1 MENLVARIDA
11 ARAVRGERPS
21 RGEEGLRRTRLVGQG
36 EAVPRGDLSAVNLD
50 LSGRV
55 ALVTGAA
62 RGVGARIAA
71 RFAEH
76 GALVHAADIEAS
88 AKPCLDVR
96 DRAGVRRAVEQ
107 IERESGGLD
116 VLVNNAGLLAN
127 GPFDATTGEAWDDL
141 VAVNLTG
148 LYNCVQAA
156 VPAMRRRGR
165 GCIINIASVSHEK
178 GGGAFGNVW
187 YGATK
192 AGVVAMTKGL
202 GRELGPLGIRVNAI
216 APAVVA
222 TDMVRKLLTPEMRER
237 IVARIPL
244 GRLAEEDDVARLA
257 VFLASDWSDFITG
270 ETIAVDGGFLRT

>member
-1 MENLVARIDA
+1 M
-11 ARAVRGERPS
+11 
-21 RGEEGLRRTRLVGQG
+21 
-36 EAVPRGDLSAVNLD
+36 DLK
-50 LSGRV
+50 GRV
-55 ALVTGAA
+55 ALVTGAS

-71 RFAEH
+71 RFAEQ
-76 GALVHAADIEAS
+76 GATVYAADIDDKA
-88 AKPCLDVR
+88 ALRMDVT
-96 DRAGVRRAVEQ
+96 DRAAVAAAVAR
-107 IERESGGLD
+107 IEKEAGGLD
-116 VLVNNAGLLAN
+116 ILVNNAGLLAN
-127 GPFDATTGEAWDDL
+127 GPFDGTTGEAWDKL

-148 LYNCVQAA
+148 VYNCVQAC
-156 VPAMRRRGR
+156 VPAMRRRGK
-165 GCIINIASVSHEK
+165 GSIINIASVSHEK

-202 GRELGPLGIRVNAI
+202 GRELGPLAIRVNAI

-222 TDMVRKLLTPEMRER
+222 TDMVRSLLTPEARER

>member
-1 MENLVARIDA
+1 MTEL
-11 ARAVRGERPS
+11 
-21 RGEEGLRRTRLVGQG
+21 LK
-36 EAVPRGDLSAVNLD
+36 
-50 LSGRV
+50 GRV

-62 RGVGARIAA
+62 RGVGAAIAA

-76 GALVHAADIEAS
+76 GAIVHAADIDERA
-88 AKPCLDVR
+88 ALRLDVR
-96 DRAGVRRAVEQ
+96 DRAGARAAVER

-116 VLVNNAGLLAN
+116 ILVNNAGLLAN
-127 GPFDATTGEAWDDL
+127 GPFDATGGEAWDKL

-148 LYNCVQAA
+148 VYNCVQAA

-165 GCIINIASVSHEK
+165 GAIINIASVSHEK

-192 AGVVAMTKGL
+192 AGVVAMTRGL
-202 GRELGPLGIRVNAI
+202 GRELGPDRIRVNAI

-222 TDMVRKLLTPEMRER
+222 TDMVRALLTEEARAR

-244 GRLAEEDDVARLA
+244 GRLAQEDDVAQLA
-257 VFLASDWSDFITG
+257 LFLASDAAAFITG

>member
-1 MENLVARIDA
+1 MKL
-11 ARAVRGERPS
+11 
-21 RGEEGLRRTRLVGQG
+21 GL
-36 EAVPRGDLSAVNLD
+36 E
-50 LSGRV
+50 GRV

-71 RFAEH
+71 RLAEH
-76 GALVHAADIEAS
+76 GALVHAADIDERA
-88 AKPCLDVR
+88 ALRMDVR
-96 DRAGVRRAVEQ
+96 DRAGARAAVER

-116 VLVNNAGLLAN
+116 ILVNNAGLLAT
-127 GPFDATTGEAWDDL
+127 GPFDSTTGEAWDDL

-148 LYNCVQAA
+148 IYNCVQAA
-156 VPAMRRRGR
+156 VPALRRRGK
-165 GCIINIASVSHEK
+165 GSIINIASVSHEK

-192 AGVVAMTKGL
+192 AGVVAMTRGL

-216 APAVVA
+216 APGVVV
-222 TDMVRKLLTPEMRER
+222 TDMVRSLLTPEVRSR
-237 IVARIPL
+237 ILARIPL

-257 VFLASDWSDFITG
+257 VFLASDWSEFITG

>member
-1 MENLVARIDA
+1 MEID
-11 ARAVRGERPS
+11 
-21 RGEEGLRRTRLVGQG
+21 LK
-36 EAVPRGDLSAVNLD
+36 
-50 LSGRV
+50 GRV
-55 ALVTGAA
+55 VLVTGAA

-76 GALVHAADIEAS
+76 GAIVHAADIDERA
-88 AKPCLDVR
+88 ALRMDVS
-96 DRAGVRRAVEQ
+96 DRASVGAAIER

-116 VLVNNAGLLAN
+116 ILVNNAGLLAN
-127 GPFDATTGEAWDDL
+127 GPFDSTSGEAWDRL

-148 LYNCVQAA
+148 IYNCVQAA
-156 VPAMRRRGR
+156 VPALRRRGR
-165 GCIINIASVSHEK
+165 GSIINIASVSHEK

-192 AGVVAMTKGL
+192 AGVVAMTRGL
-202 GRELGPLGIRVNAI
+202 GRELGPHAIRVNAI

-222 TDMVRKLLTPEMRER
+222 TDMVRSLLTPEARER

-244 GRLAEEDDVARLA
+244 GRLAEEDDIARLA
-257 VFLASDWSDFITG
+257 VFLASEAASFITG

>member
-1 MENLVARIDA
+1 MDTDLAGRI
-11 ARAVRGERPS
+11 
-21 RGEEGLRRTRLVGQG
+21 
-36 EAVPRGDLSAVNLD
+36 
-50 LSGRV
+50 

-71 RFAEH
+71 CLAEQ
-76 GALVHAADIEAS
+76 GAVVYGTDIDERCAHRM
-88 AKPCLDVR
+88 DVT
-96 DRAGVRRAVEQ
+96 DRASVAAMVAR
-107 IERESGGLD
+107 IEEASGGLD
-116 VLVNNAGLLAN
+116 ILVNNAGLLAN
-127 GPFDATTGEAWDDL
+127 GPFDATTGEAWDKL

-148 LYNCVQAA
+148 IYNCVQAA

-165 GCIINIASVSHEK
+165 GAIINIASVSHEK

-187 YGATK
+187 YGTTK

-202 GRELGPLGIRVNAI
+202 GRELGPLAVRVNAI

-222 TDMVRKLLTPEMRER
+222 TDMVRSLLTPEVRER